1 MAGQQG
7 EAAMRRTIIAAALV
21 ALGAATAGAQTLTLG
36 TGLQLNTMDPHFFN
50 GFPAGNA
57 HPQIFEGL
65 TEIDATLET
74 RPALASGWR
83 MLDPNTWEFDLRQG
97 VRFHDGTPFSAR
109 DVTATFARVPTVPNS
124 PALFTQFIRP
134 IREVQILDAQRIRI
148 VTTSPTAT
156 LPGDLARVLIIPA
169 RDANQTTSDFN
180 AGRVIGTGP
189 YRFTAWTNS
198 ESLAIARH
206 EEYWGERAPWQSV
219 TLRTIARDPS
229 RVAALLAGDVD
240 AIDLVPTADKA
251 RLAAD
256 ARFRLFSGPAAVVH
270 YIAMDA
276 ARAESPHVAARD
288 GAALPNPLR
297 DRRVRQALSMAI
309 DRNAIATR
317 LMEGSATPASQFLP
331 NSIDGTSP
339 TLRPTPFDAARARA
353 LLAEAGFPNGFRLTL
368 HATTDRYPKDEQIA
382 QAVAQMWNRIGIQA
396 GVAGVAG
403 QVFFAE
409 ASRQAYSAF
418 IAQYGTNE
426 AGEGPRALVHSFE
439 AGRGYGNANRTR
451 FSDPRLD
458 ALIQAAL
465 AEIEPDRR
473 RAALHA
479 AIEAAMEEVAVI
491 PIFHPSWDF
500 AARRGLVVAPRP
512 ERRFNAM
519 MVRPD

>member
-1 MAGQQG
+1 
-7 EAAMRRTIIAAALV
+7 MRTAIAAAML
-21 ALGAATAGAQTLTLG
+21 ALGTGVAGAQTLTLG

-57 HPQIFEGL
+57 HPMIFEGL
-65 TEIDATLET
+65 TEIDEKLET
-74 RPALASGWR
+74 KPALATAWR
-83 MLDPNTWEFDLRQG
+83 QLDPNTWEFDLRPG
-97 VRFHDGTPFSAR
+97 VRFHDGTPFTAA
-109 DVTATFARVPTVPNS
+109 DITATFGRVPNVQNS

-134 IREVQILDAQRIRI
+134 VREVQVVGEHRIRI
-148 VTTSPTAT
+148 VTNTPTMT
-156 LPGDLARVLIIPA
+156 LPGDLARVLLIPA
-169 RDANQTTSDFN
+169 RDAEQTTSAFN

-189 YRFTAWTNS
+189 YRFTNWTNS
-198 ESLAIARH
+198 ESLTVGRNDG
-206 EEYWGERAPWQSV
+206 YWGDRPAWGSV

-240 AIDLVPTADKA
+240 AIDLVPTGDKA
-251 RLAAD
+251 RIAGD
-256 ARFRLFSGPAAVVH
+256 QRFRLFSGPAAVVH

-276 ARAESPHVAARD
+276 VRPESPFVAARD
-288 GAALPNPLR
+288 GGAIRNPLM

-331 NSIDGTSP
+331 SSIDGTSQ

-368 HATTDRYPKDEQIA
+368 HATTDRYPKDEQVA
-382 QAVAQMWNRIGIQA
+382 QAVAQMWTRAGIQA
-396 GVAGVAG
+396 QVAGVAG
-403 QVFFAE
+403 QVFFTE
-409 ASRQAYSAF
+409 ATRQGYSAF

-465 AEIEPDRR
+465 TEIDPEQRR
-473 RAALHA
+473 QKMAA
-479 AIEAAMEEVAVI
+479 AIEAAMEEVAII
-491 PIFHPSWDF
+491 PIFHPAWDF
-500 AARRGLVVAPRP
+500 AAKRGLVVTSRP

-519 MVRPD
+519 MVRPE